1 MKESLATL
9 LRPRIIPPKPLPP
22 KKPNPTRRGENA
34 KHMTIV
40 FGVLQSN
47 GILFAAD
54 MEETGQHMKL
64 ATPKLYSYSRSNG
77 ETLVIGG
84 AGSPFSVETMQQR
97 LGKTFVADSASFEEV
112 AQIVIKQFHDEQVT
126 VDPNQDFWLIF
137 GGSFAIGENA
147 YTHRLWISEHGSL
160 REPGELAT
168 IGADSAT
175 EMARSLIGKLAPHS
189 PRFITELSAVHIL
202 RLVKYQAHYC
212 GKESMIW
219 SLRGPDV
226 LIVPNDILRRSEEM
240 SRRYEELSA
249 NVFSSLFA
257 TEASLPYIDSRLRSL
272 QSECGK
278 IIGELKSHYASE
290 REINRHFR
298 DNPDDR

>member
-1 MKESLATL
+1 
-9 LRPRIIPPKPLPP
+9 
-22 KKPNPTRRGENA
+22 
-34 KHMTIV
+34 
-40 FGVLQSN
+40 
-47 GILFAAD
+47 
-54 MEETGQHMKL
+54 
-64 ATPKLYSYSRSNG
+64 
-77 ETLVIGG
+77 
-84 AGSPFSVETMQQR
+84 
-97 LGKTFVADSASFEEV
+97 
-112 AQIVIKQFHDEQVT
+112 
-126 VDPNQDFWLIF
+126 
-137 GGSFAIGENA
+137 
-147 YTHRLWISEHGSL
+147 
-160 REPGELAT
+160 
-168 IGADSAT
+168 
-175 EMARSLIGKLAPHS
+175 
-189 PRFITELSAVHIL
+189 
-202 RLVKYQAHYC
+202 
-212 GKESMIW
+212 MIW